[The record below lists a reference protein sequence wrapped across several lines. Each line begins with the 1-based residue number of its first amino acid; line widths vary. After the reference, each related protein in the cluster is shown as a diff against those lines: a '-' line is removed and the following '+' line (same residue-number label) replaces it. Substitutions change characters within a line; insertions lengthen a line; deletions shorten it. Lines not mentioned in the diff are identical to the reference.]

1 MSATISRYLNDY
13 DNVFEKPG
21 KMKLKFRDNRETSKK
36 FKKARKDKPQ
46 HKKWSSFTEE

>member
-13 DNVFEKPG
+13 DPTFEKPG
-21 KMKLKFRDNRETSKK
+21 KMKLKFRDNRDNPKK

-46 HKKWSSFTEE
+46 HKRWASSTEE